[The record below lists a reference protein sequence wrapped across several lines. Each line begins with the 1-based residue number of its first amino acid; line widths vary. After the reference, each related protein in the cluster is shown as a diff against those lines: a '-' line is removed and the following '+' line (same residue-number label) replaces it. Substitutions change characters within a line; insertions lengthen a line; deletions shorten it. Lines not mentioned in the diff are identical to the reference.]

1 LKLLAVTNLMNKLIR
16 DGLVAV
22 LYSPGYGAGWF
33 TWNTSRPEI
42 LFDPALVELVEQEK
56 WEELQAFVVLKY
68 PDIYVG
74 GLEDLQ
80 IEWMPEGTQFQ
91 VNEYDG
97 SESIE
102 KRDSVNW
109 HTA

>member
-1 LKLLAVTNLMNKLIR
+1 
-16 DGLVAV
+16 
-22 LYSPGYGAGWF
+22 
-33 TWNTSRPEI
+33 
-42 LFDPALVELVEQEK
+42 LVEQEK
-56 WEELQAFVVLKY
+56 WEELRAFVVLKY
-68 PDIYVG
+68 PEIYVG

>member
-1 LKLLAVTNLMNKLIR
+1 MKLLAVTNLMNKLIR

-42 LFDPALVELVEQEK
+42 LFDPAIVELVEQEK

>member
-1 LKLLAVTNLMNKLIR
+1 MKLLAVTNLMNKLIR

>member
-1 LKLLAVTNLMNKLIR
+1 MNKLVR
-16 DGLVAV
+16 EGQVAV

-33 TWNTSRPEI
+33 SWNTKYPEI
-42 LFDPALVELVEQEK
+42 LFDPAIVELVEAEK
-56 WEELQAFVVLKY
+56 WPELQAYVVLKY
-68 PDIYVG
+68 PDIYAG

-97 SESIE
+97 NENIQ
-102 KRDSVNW
+102 KRDSTDW
-109 HTA
+109 ITA

>member
-1 LKLLAVTNLMNKLIR
+1 MNKVIR

-42 LFDPALVELVEQEK
+42 LFDPAMVELVEAEQ
-56 WEELQAFVVLKY
+56 WEELRAFVVLKY
-68 PDIYVG
+68 PDIYLG

-80 IEWMPEGTQFQ
+80 IEWMLEGTQFQ

-97 SESIE
+97 YESIE
-102 KRDSVNW
+102 KRDSVDW
-109 HTA
+109 ITA